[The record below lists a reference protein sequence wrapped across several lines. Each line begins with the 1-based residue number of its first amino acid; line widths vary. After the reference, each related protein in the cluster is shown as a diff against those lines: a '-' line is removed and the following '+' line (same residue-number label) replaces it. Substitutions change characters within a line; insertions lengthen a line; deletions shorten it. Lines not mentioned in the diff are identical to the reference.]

1 MFFYTT
7 SSVKLF
13 VVTVQILVY
22 KFCLQLFVKIHLLS
36 ETSKVEQLYSI
47 CVVAQAQASWVEV
60 FSKVTPSGSECI
72 IWVANCSLQSDSD

>member
-1 MFFYTT
+1 MIQCNRL
-7 SSVKLF
+7 SKK
-13 VVTVQILVY
+13 QA
-22 KFCLQLFVKIHLLS
+22 HLLS